1 MNHSLVPAVRWVPR
15 GMRPQTG
22 SRYGLRSHGVACC
35 FATILHSCMVIV
47 DYTWLLGAA
56 DAFMEIYSKT
66 RAVYLVRGEK
76 RMYTYR
82 GVIYTG
88 GLTYCLSVDR

>member
-1 MNHSLVPAVRWVPR
+1 
-15 GMRPQTG
+15 
-22 SRYGLRSHGVACC
+22 
-35 FATILHSCMVIV
+35 
-47 DYTWLLGAA
+47 
-56 DAFMEIYSKT
+56 MEIYSKT

-88 GLTYCLSVDR
+88 GLTYCLSIDR

>member
-1 MNHSLVPAVRWVPR
+1 
-15 GMRPQTG
+15 MRPQTG
-22 SRYGLRSHGVACC
+22 SRYGLRSHGIACC
-35 FATILHSCMVIV
+35 CATILHSCMVIV

-56 DAFMEIYSKT
+56 DAFIQIHSKT
-66 RAVYLVRGEK
+66 RAVCLVRGEK

-88 GLTYCLSVDR
+88 GLTYCLSIDR

>member
-1 MNHSLVPAVRWVPR
+1 
-15 GMRPQTG
+15 
-22 SRYGLRSHGVACC
+22 
-35 FATILHSCMVIV
+35 MVIV

-56 DAFMEIYSKT
+56 DAFMEIHSKT

-82 GVIYTG
+82 GVIVREG
-88 GLTYCLSVDR
+88 SLTACP